1 MAISVNTNVT
11 SLNAQRN
18 LSKSGAALSQ
28 SMERLSS
35 GMRINSAKDDAAG
48 MQIATRLTSQISGLG
63 VAQRNA
69 NDGISMAQTAEG
81 ALQSS
86 TDILQRMRD
95 LSLQSSNGSNSKT
108 DREALQK
115 EVTALQSELTRIADT
130 TTFGGQKLLSG
141 DYGTQQFQVGSDS
154 NQTIGVTLNSS
165 AAEDIGLTGKGFT
178 LAAIAGFSGASE
190 TAKTFATADSLSVTA
205 GGTTNDINL
214 TTGMSAADLAGQFN
228 ATEGV
233 FGVGATTQAAVG
245 GFGVANANTGDTVT
259 LNVAGVEITAAAAGT
274 GDGTVAALNTAID
287 AATTEALAAKGITAT
302 VVTATGN
309 AGDDLLVFT
318 NADGE
323 NIDITMEITGG
334 ATDGLAGTVSAYD
347 GAAIIA
353 GGTTT
358 TATDS
363 AGATPVANN
372 STTITGRL
380 DVSNAVLDVDFSSL
394 SVTGAGALNGA
405 ATSNAVLDTT
415 TSLSSIANVDI
426 STSGGSQSAIDVID
440 AALQQIGNERAEL
453 GAIQNRFSQTIGNLA
468 NIQENASASRSRI
481 QDTDYATETAQMTKN
496 QILQQ
501 AGTSILAQANQLP
514 QAALSLIG

>member
-48 MQIATRLTSQISGLG
+48 MQISTRLTSQISGLG

-95 LSLQSSNGSNSKT
+95 LSLQSSNGSNST
-108 DREALQK
+108 SDREALQK
-115 EVTALQSELTRIADT
+115 EVTALQSELTRISDT

-141 DYGTQQFQVGSDS
+141 SYGTQQFQVGSDS
-154 NQTIGVTLNSS
+154 NQTIGVTLNS
-165 AAEDIGLTGKGFT
+165 AAASDIGLIGKGIDI
-178 LAAIAGFSGASE
+178 AAITGFSGAST
-190 TAKTFATADSLSVTA
+190 TAKTFASTDTLTMTV
-205 GGTTNDINL
+205 GGESKNIDL
-214 TTGMSAADLAGQFN
+214 TTGMSAADLAGQVN
-228 ATEGV
+228 GAEGV
-233 FGVGATTQAAVG
+233 FGVSAKTQVAVG
-245 GFGVANANTGDTVT
+245 GFGTTNTTATDVVT
-259 LNVAGVEITAAAAGT
+259 LNVAGVEISATAGT
-274 GDGTVAALNTAID
+274 TGDATVTALNTAID
-287 AATTEALAAKGITAT
+287 AATAEALAAKGITASI
-302 VVTATGN
+302 VAATGD

-318 NADGE
+318 NANGE
-323 NIDITMEITGG
+323 NIDVTLEIAGG
-334 ATDGLAGTVSAYD
+334 ATDGLAGTVSAFD

-358 TATDS
+358 TA
-363 AGATPVANN
+363 GI
-372 STTITGRL
+372 STTSSATSTVTGRL
-380 DVSNAVLDVDFSSL
+380 DYTNATIDISKGTAALTAGGTL
-394 SVTGAGALNGA
+394 GGAGA
-405 ATSNAVLDTT
+405 ATVDTT
-415 TSLSSIANVDI
+415 TSLTSIADLDI
-426 STSGGSQSAIDVID
+426 STAGGSQSAIDVID

-453 GAIQNRFSQTIGNLA
+453 GATQNRFSQTIGNLA

-481 QDTDYATETAQMTKN
+481 QDTDYATETAAMTKN

>member
-18 LSKSGAALSQ
+18 LTGTGAALSQ

-48 MQIATRLTSQISGLG
+48 MQIATRLSSQISGLG

-95 LSLQSSNGSNSKT
+95 LSLQSANGSNST
-108 DREALQK
+108 SDREALQK
-115 EVTALQSELTRIADT
+115 EVTALQAELTRISDT

-141 DYGTQQFQVGSDS
+141 SYGTQQFQVGSDS
-154 NQTIGVTLNSS
+154 NQTIGVTLNS
-165 AAEDIGLTGKGFT
+165 AAAADIGLTGKGFT

-190 TAKTFATADSLSVTA
+190 TAKTF
-205 GGTTNDINL
+205 TTNDTLSITTGGKTNNLTL
-214 TTGMSAADLAGQFN
+214 TTGMSAADLAGQVN
-228 ATEGV
+228 TTEGV
-233 FGVGATTQAAVG
+233 FGVGATTQVAIG
-245 GFGVANANTGDTVT
+245 GFGATNTTATDVIK
-259 LNVAGVEITAAAAGT
+259 LNVAGIEITATAAGT
-274 GDGTVAALNTAID
+274 GDGTVTALNAAID
-287 AATTEALAAKGITAT
+287 TATAEALAAKGITASI
-302 VVTATGN
+302 VAATGN
-309 AGDDLLVFT
+309 TGDDLLVFT
-318 NADGE
+318 NSTGD
-323 NIDITMEITGG
+323 NIDVTMEITGG
-334 ATDGLAGTVSAYD
+334 ATDGLAGTVSAFD
-347 GAAIIA
+347 GTAIIA

-358 TATDS
+358 TA
-363 AGATPVANN
+363 GI
-372 STTITGRL
+372 STAVSKSSTITGRL
-380 DVSNAVLDVDFSSL
+380 DVSNAVLDVDNATL
-394 SVTGAGALNGA
+394 NVTGTGTLNGA
-405 ATSNAVLDTT
+405 ATSNAVLDTS
-415 TSLSSIANVDI
+415 TSLSSIADVDI
-426 STSGGSQSAIDVID
+426 STTGGSQSAIDIID

-453 GAIQNRFSQTIGNLA
+453 GATQNRFSQTISNLA

-481 QDTDYATETAQMTKN
+481 EDTDYATETAVMTKN

-514 QAALSLIG
+514 QAALSLLG